1 MLRSLLTPTVSAAA
15 DPVSAS
21 FADLMGVDEDY
32 YYDGTQ
38 YFYDDDELSKNVQL
52 DAVNGAI
59 GQGSN
64 SIEEFWLDFL
74 LEK

>member
-1 MLRSLLTPTVSAAA
+1 MLRSLLTPTTAA

-64 SIEEFWLDFL
+64 SIGKML
-74 LEK
+74 L